1 MGVSS
6 RLTDNVFLSTP
17 SARRATAFEGCVED
31 AEEFL
36 STPSAR
42 RATVLIRMS
51 FACTKDFYPRPPR
64 GGRRPPPQTGGKGCC
79 ISIHA
84 LREEGDRMDRISL
97 SYFALFL
104 STPSARRATCRSVQ
118 ISNLHIQFLSTPS
131 ARRATGQI
139 RVDGRAGHISIH
151 ALREE
156 GDGTDQWHQH
166 QHCISIHALREEGD
180 QGFYFSRTGATY
192 FYPRPPRGGRRNAKG
207 NRVRSFR
214 HFYPRPPRGGRLSHC
229 HGLRWPSLY
238 FYPRPPRGGRPVVND
253 PAEKPELISIHALRE
268 ESDFCAVNRRL
279 QQRISIHA
287 LREEGDW
294 TITGT
299 RFPRPY
305 FYPRPP
311 RGGRLSEPKRRP
323 RLSNF
328 YPRPPRGGR
337 PGEDY

>member
-1 MGVSS
+1 MG
-6 RLTDNVFLSTP
+6 
-17 SARRATAFEGCVED
+17 
-31 AEEFL
+31 EEKKKQ
-36 STPSAR
+36 
-42 RATVLIRMS
+42 VI
-51 FACTKDFYPRPPR
+51 
-64 GGRRPPPQTGGKGCC
+64 

-84 LREEGDRMDRISL
+84 LREEGDRGAEHR
-97 SYFALFL
+97 
-104 STPSARRATCRSVQ
+104 P
-118 ISNLHIQFLSTPS
+118 
-131 ARRATGQI
+131 
-139 RVDGRAGHISIH
+139 GRAG
-151 ALREE
+151 
-156 GDGTDQWHQH
+156 
-166 QHCISIHALREEGD
+166 
-180 QGFYFSRTGATY
+180 
-192 FYPRPPRGGRRNAKG
+192 N
-207 NRVRSFR
+207 
-214 HFYPRPPRGGRLSHC
+214 FYPRPPRGGRLSHC

-268 ESDFCAVNRRL
+268 EGDFCAVNRRL